1 MNNFCGN
8 CGCKLQ
14 SDARFC
20 PECGQ
25 KIEPPEMEIPN
36 SQSTMKM
43 EISKSQNTMK
53 IRNERKKTKDRKT
66 KCKKHYSK
74 KAIALTTCFAVLC
87 VSAGAYTASIQ
98 DGDPLAVENITA
110 AVRNTIGKKNL
121 DKLIEIYNKVDKSY
135 IACVAS
141 YLPEY
146 DSISEISSSD
156 IANIYSDAFEYFY
169 TEKAPFGDGNI
180 AEDNDWDDCNDRM
193 IIKDDQLKKKNGN
206 EWIFK
211 KTALDQFNKVT
222 GIKFDKN
229 NLDSSFIED
238 NGKEYVVNFD
248 GDISN
253 STHCKA
259 ISCIIDESSQELIVN
274 LVKCE
279 EDGEAKKEHAIIVP
293 ANNSYGYKIK
303 QIKNGHVRKKQSV
316 DVLKKIAMRD
326 AYQKIDVAEAL
337 KNYNAEGTHGK
348 KDLEKIAVAGTR
360 YVEQIYG
367 LDSRSVAEKIEIE
380 RNKFDEFCEYIGL
393 DKKQREIE
401 LDTDL
406 VYLDFDNYKVEADK
420 INARTYTEPSVL
432 RTEVKN
438 KQVIIRFLEN
448 ELGDEGESC
457 NYKKISVIIV
467 PAENIWG
474 YSIKAIST
482 EKWDDKYAKDISK
495 LDQKA
500 HAKDEA
506 AEKEYTADNYDD
518 SYDFYDDNYT
528 EEDVRIRTQKEIASM
543 WYKKICEIKES
554 VEKKYPDKKELIKK
568 YVKKYCKDEKQMF
581 KGTPSYNELLNDIAS
596 MRSVGY
602 FLIGNCLMSDNI
614 EELEKYL

>member
-1 MNNFCGN
+1 MKALIVLVFVLVIG
-8 CGCKLQ
+8 GIVYTKL
-14 SDARFC
+14 
-20 PECGQ
+20 P
-25 KIEPPEMEIPN
+25 
-36 SQSTMKM
+36 
-43 EISKSQNTMK
+43 
-53 IRNERKKTKDRKT
+53 KTVDLHDYT
-66 KCKKHYSK
+66 
-74 KAIALTTCFAVLC
+74 TTCKVK
-87 VSAGAYTASIQ
+87 G
-98 DGDPLAVENITA
+98 
-110 AVRNTIGKKNL
+110 
-121 DKLIEIYNKVDKSY
+121 YNG
-135 IACVAS
+135 
-141 YLPEY
+141 
-146 DSISEISSSD
+146 
-156 IANIYSDAFEYFY
+156 
-169 TEKAPFGDGNI
+169 FG
-180 AEDNDWDDCNDRM
+180 
-193 IIKDDQLKKKNGN
+193 
-206 EWIFK
+206 
-211 KTALDQFNKVT
+211 T
-222 GIKFDKN
+222 
-229 NLDSSFIED
+229 
-238 NGKEYVVNFD
+238 
-248 GDISN
+248 
-253 STHCKA
+253 
-259 ISCIIDESSQELIVN
+259 VN
-274 LVKCE
+274 LVKSE

-500 HAKDEA
+500 HGELRIF
-506 AEKEYTADNYDD
+506 KEGYTA
-518 SYDFYDDNYT
+518 SCGAT
-528 EEDVRIRTQKEIASM
+528 
-543 WYKKICEIKES
+543 
-554 VEKKYPDKKELIKK
+554 L
-568 YVKKYCKDEKQMF
+568 
-581 KGTPSYNELLNDIAS
+581 
-596 MRSVGY
+596 
-602 FLIGNCLMSDNI
+602 
-614 EELEKYL
+614 

>member
-25 KIEPPEMEIPN
+25 KIEPPEMEIPK
-36 SQSTMKM
+36 SQSTMKT

-53 IRNERKKTKDRKT
+53 IRNKKKKTNDRKT

-274 LVKCE
+274 LVKSE

-500 HAKDEA
+500 HAKDNA
-506 AEKEYTADNYDD
+506 AEKEYTADNNDD

-528 EEDVRIRTQKEIASM
+528 EEDVIIRTQKEIASM
-543 WYKKICEIKES
+543 WYKKICEIKEK

-596 MRSVGY
+596 MRRECY

>member
-25 KIEPPEMEIPN
+25 KIKLPEMEIPK
-36 SQSTMKM
+36 SQSTMKT

-66 KCKKHYSK
+66 KCKKYYSK

-110 AVRNTIGKKNL
+110 AVRNTIGKKDL

-169 TEKAPFGDGNI
+169 TEKAPFGDDNI
-180 AEDNDWDDCNDRM
+180 AEDNDWDDCYDRM
-193 IIKDDQLKKKNGN
+193 VIKDDQLKKKNGN

-259 ISCIIDESSQELIVN
+259 ISCMIDESSQELIVN
-274 LVKCE
+274 LVKSE

-326 AYQKIDVAEAL
+326 AYLKIDVAEAL

-500 HAKDEA
+500 HAKDNV
-506 AEKEYTADNYDD
+506 AEKEYTADNNDD

-528 EEDVRIRTQKEIASM
+528 EEDVIIRTQKEIASM
-543 WYKKICEIKES
+543 WYKKICEIKEN

>member
-1 MNNFCGN
+1 
-8 CGCKLQ
+8 
-14 SDARFC
+14 
-20 PECGQ
+20 
-25 KIEPPEMEIPN
+25 
-36 SQSTMKM
+36 MKT

-53 IRNERKKTKDRKT
+53 IRNERKKTKDQKT

-156 IANIYSDAFEYFY
+156 IANIYSNAFEYFY
-169 TEKAPFGDGNI
+169 TEKAPFGDDNI
-180 AEDNDWDDCNDRM
+180 TEDNDWDDCYDRM
-193 IIKDDQLKKKNGN
+193 VIKDDQLKKKNGN

-274 LVKCE
+274 LVKSE

-326 AYQKIDVAEAL
+326 AYLKIDVAEAL

-420 INARTYTEPSVL
+420 INNRTYTEPSVL

-500 HAKDEA
+500 HAKDNA
-506 AEKEYTADNYDD
+506 AEKEYTADNNDD

-543 WYKKICEIKES
+543 WYKKICEIKEK

>member
-1 MNNFCGN
+1 
-8 CGCKLQ
+8 
-14 SDARFC
+14 
-20 PECGQ
+20 
-25 KIEPPEMEIPN
+25 MEIPK
-36 SQSTMKM
+36 SQSTMKT

-53 IRNERKKTKDRKT
+53 IRNERKKTKDQKT

-156 IANIYSDAFEYFY
+156 IANIYSNAFEYFY
-169 TEKAPFGDGNI
+169 TEKAPFGDDNI
-180 AEDNDWDDCNDRM
+180 TEDNDWDDCYDRM
-193 IIKDDQLKKKNGN
+193 VIKDDQLKKKNGN

-274 LVKCE
+274 LVKSE

-326 AYQKIDVAEAL
+326 AYLKIDVAEAL

-420 INARTYTEPSVL
+420 INNRTYTEPSVL

-500 HAKDEA
+500 HAKDNA
-506 AEKEYTADNYDD
+506 AEKEYTADNNDD

-543 WYKKICEIKES
+543 WYKKICEIKEK

>member
-1 MNNFCGN
+1 
-8 CGCKLQ
+8 
-14 SDARFC
+14 
-20 PECGQ
+20 
-25 KIEPPEMEIPN
+25 
-36 SQSTMKM
+36 
-43 EISKSQNTMK
+43 MK

-110 AVRNTIGKKNL
+110 AVRNTIGKKDL

-169 TEKAPFGDGNI
+169 TEKAPFGDDNI
-180 AEDNDWDDCNDRM
+180 AEDNDWDDCYDRM
-193 IIKDDQLKKKNGN
+193 VIKDDQLKKKNGN

-229 NLDSSFIED
+229 NLDASFIED

-259 ISCIIDESSQELIVN
+259 ISCMIDESSQELIVN
-274 LVKCE
+274 LVKSE

-293 ANNSYGYKIK
+293 ADNPYGYKIK
-303 QIKNGHVRKKQSV
+303 QIRGGHVRKKQSV

-326 AYQKIDVAEAL
+326 AYLKINVAEAL
-337 KNYNAEGTHGK
+337 KNYNAEGIHGK

-367 LDSRSVAEKIEIE
+367 LDSRSVTSKVKIE
-380 RNKFDEFCEYIGL
+380 RNKFDEFCEYMGIS
-393 DKKQREIE
+393 KEQRNIE
-401 LDTDL
+401 LDTDS
-406 VYLDFDNYKVEADK
+406 VYLDSDNYEVEAIQ
-420 INARTYTEPSVL
+420 INNRASTDPCVL
-432 RTEVKN
+432 RAEKKN
-438 KQVIIRFLEN
+438 KQIVLQYLEN
-448 ELGDEGESC
+448 ELGDDEEAC
-457 NYKKISVIIV
+457 NYKKISVIMV
-467 PAENIWG
+467 PTENLWG
-474 YSIKAIST
+474 YSIKEIST
-482 EKWDDKYAKDISK
+482 EKWDDKYAKDISR

-500 HAKDEA
+500 HEKIKAV
-506 AEKEYTADNYDD
+506 EKEYTNDDYEFDD
-518 SYDFYDDNYT
+518 SDYT
-528 EEDVRIRTQKEIASM
+528 EEGIGIQTQKEIASM
-543 WYKKICEIKES
+543 WYKKICEIKEN
-554 VEKKYPDKKELIKK
+554 VEEKYPDKKELIEK
-568 YVKKYCKDEKQMF
+568 YVKKRCEDEKQMF
-581 KGTPSYNELLNDIAS
+581 KGTPSYNELTNDVDS
-596 MRSVGY
+596 MRKECY